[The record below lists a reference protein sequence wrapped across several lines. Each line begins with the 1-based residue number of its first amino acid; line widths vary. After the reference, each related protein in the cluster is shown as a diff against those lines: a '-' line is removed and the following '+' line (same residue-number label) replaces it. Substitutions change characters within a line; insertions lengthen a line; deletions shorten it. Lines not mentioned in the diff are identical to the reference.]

1 MRGRHAFSGVAAA
14 AHLHARLRAGG
25 GGCTIRLGPSR
36 RELVS
41 HAQYCFGVVGVV
53 SLMKMG
59 GSVGGGFAIF
69 IRRHFLDL
77 VAIMA
82 VSDQHAHQI
91 EARRV
96 MCQRYQSYLY
106 VL

>member
-1 MRGRHAFSGVAAA
+1 
-14 AHLHARLRAGG
+14 
-25 GGCTIRLGPSR
+25 
-36 RELVS
+36 
-41 HAQYCFGVVGVV
+41 
-53 SLMKMG
+53 MKMG
-59 GSVGGGFAIF
+59 GSVGGGFAIL

-82 VSDQHAHQI
+82 VSDQI